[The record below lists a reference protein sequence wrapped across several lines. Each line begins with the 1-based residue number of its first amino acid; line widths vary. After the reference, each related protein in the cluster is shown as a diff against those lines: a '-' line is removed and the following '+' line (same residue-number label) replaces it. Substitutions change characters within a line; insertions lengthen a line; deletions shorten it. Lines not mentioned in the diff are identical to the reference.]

1 MSTYRCSVRCEAVV
15 VEFLIWF
22 SICIWSLP
30 TLRVCVCVCG
40 VSLVCVR
47 ESPFALVCRIFFFF
61 RGGHVLVTFG
71 GGSNVGASPCKV

>member
-1 MSTYRCSVRCEAVV
+1 MRSCCSRILDLVFYLHL
-15 VEFLIWF
+15 EFANPA
-22 SICIWSLP
+22 CM
-30 TLRVCVCVCG
+30 CVCVCG

-47 ESPFALVCRIFFFF
+47 EGVMSLRASLSYFFFFF